1 MIYIGSNF
9 DRELDAQKHLIDVHS
24 RSENDIREQIVALET
39 ALSSYADKH
48 GRQVKLIQAKAQEQM
63 DKNEEKHQQQMVA
76 AQSHIFEL
84 ESRIISLGQ
93 HDRSGVG
100 IKDVEAVPPLSSS
113 SSHLIHTG
121 SKTLE
126 VERKLRLTELKND
139 ELERSVSFPSFI
151 HLYTHLYTF
160 YLYASILLATLFI

>member
-76 AQSHIFEL
+76 D
-84 ESRIISLGQ
+84 SRECYRPAHLRG
-93 HDRSGVG
+93 RSSGAAKG
-100 IKDVEAVPPLSSS
+100 AVRR
-113 SSHLIHTG
+113 G
-121 SKTLE
+121 SADQAAAE
-126 VERKLRLTELKND
+126 VQAMAD
-139 ELERSVSFPSFI
+139 
-151 HLYTHLYTF
+151 
-160 YLYASILLATLFI
+160 